1 MAKKPTYKF
10 IDLFAGIGGFH
21 VAFNNTKRAQCV
33 FASEWDPAARKTY
46 RHNFNHGADK
56 ALFANDDKYFQ
67 GDITK
72 VDPKSGIPA
81 FDILCGGF
89 PCQPFS
95 QAGHKKGFSDTRGTL
110 FFNVEEIIRV
120 KQPAAFF
127 LENVRGLITHGGP
140 SETVP
145 GIGKTM
151 ETILN
156 HLFGDKDSG
165 GLGYHK
171 PKGTPGYFYVK
182 ASDFGVP
189 QHRPRVFIIGFK
201 SKKSADE
208 FIVPVPKKLDEMRLG
223 EILGGEVFFDRGCK
237 KRKSIGFTLRC
248 GGKGSHID
256 DRRNWEHYHVLKRG
270 SDEPE
275 VVKVNER
282 QGLDLN
288 GFPGT
293 YEFPSDIGKA
303 ARMKQLG
310 NSVAVTAVEAWG
322 RAIIAA
328 LDTSPIRIHS
338 VKIVKAD
345 NLKGEKAGNSPRKG
359 GPKKESKKKL
369 STKVRRAKSS

>member
-1 MAKKPTYKF
+1 MAKKPIYKF

-21 VAFNNTKRAQCV
+21 VAFNNTNRAKCV

-46 RHNFNHGADK
+46 EHNFCKDDPH
-56 ALFANDDKYFQ
+56 LFADGCKYFA

-156 HLFGDKDSG
+156 HLFGDKKSG

-201 SKKSADE
+201 SKKAADE
-208 FIVPVPKKLDEMRLG
+208 FIVPAPQKLDEMRLG
-223 EILGGEVFFDRGCK
+223 EILGGEVFFDRSCK

-256 DRRNWEHYHVLKRG
+256 DRRNWEHYFVLKRG
-270 SDEPE
+270 SDAPE
-275 VVKVNER
+275 IVKVNER

-288 GFPGT
+288 GFPET
-293 YEFPSDIGKA
+293 YKFPLDVGRA

-322 RAIIAA
+322 RAVMSA
-328 LDTSPIRIHS
+328 LDTLPSPTVSRKS
-338 VKIVKAD
+338 
-345 NLKGEKAGNSPRKG
+345 GELAKG
-359 GPKKESKKKL
+359 GRKTNVKKKRKSELKKGRKKKL
-369 STKVRRAKSS
+369 